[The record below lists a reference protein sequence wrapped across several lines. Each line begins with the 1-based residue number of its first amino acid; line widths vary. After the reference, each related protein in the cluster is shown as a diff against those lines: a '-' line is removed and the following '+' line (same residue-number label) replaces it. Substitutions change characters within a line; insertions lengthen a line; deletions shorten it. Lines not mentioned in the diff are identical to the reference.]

1 MGDKPNILETRSQQL
16 FPVFTESDLL
26 RLRRFGIIQQYL
38 AGATVVTVGEL
49 ADGLLFILSGRLAV
63 MGRGASGDRQQIATY
78 GPGAFVGE
86 LADLSGRA
94 SLITATAL
102 DPLSALLVS
111 AEGLHALLIGEVEI
125 GERVI
130 RALILRHLGLTE
142 TGCAIIIGSRLSQ
155 DVVRLQNF
163 LRQSGNPQQTLDPAG
178 DDTARPLIERFKLDD
193 SKLPIVLCPNGQLLC
208 KPTDSE
214 LALSMGIAGP

>member
-1 MGDKPNILETRSQQL
+1 
-16 FPVFTESDLL
+16 
-26 RLRRFGIIQQYL
+26 
-38 AGATVVTVGEL
+38 VGEL

-63 MGRGASGDRQQIATY
+63 MVRGASGDRQQIATY

-111 AEGLHALLIGEVEI
+111 AEGLHALLIDEVEI

-142 TGCAIIIGSRLSQ
+142 TGCTIIIGAKSSPDVLRLE
-155 DVVRLQNF
+155 NF
-163 LRQSGNPQQTLDPAG
+163 LRQSGNSPQTLDPDG
-178 DDTARPLIERFKLDD
+178 DEISRSLIERFKLDN
-193 SKLPIVLCPNGQLLC
+193 SKLPIVLCPDGQLLC
-208 KPTDSE
+208 KPTESE
-214 LALSMGIAGP
+214 LAISMGIAGP